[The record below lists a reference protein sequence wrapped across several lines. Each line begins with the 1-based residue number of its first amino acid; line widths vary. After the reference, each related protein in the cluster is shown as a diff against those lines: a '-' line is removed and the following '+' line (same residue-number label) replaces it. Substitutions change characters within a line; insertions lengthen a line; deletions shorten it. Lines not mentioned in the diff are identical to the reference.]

1 MLARTL
7 LAIAA
12 VLAPS
17 FASLLPSAA
26 AARDLTIVERGTT
39 MAEATQKV
47 FVAPF
52 TAATGI
58 AVSQQTWEG
67 NADNLAAALK
77 AAGNGWDLI
86 QVNGDEL
93 LTGCGG
99 GQFERLDWS
108 QIGGKDHYLPQ
119 AVSDC
124 GVGFTV
130 INLTLAW
137 DRDKFPGTPTW
148 ADFWDVAKLPAK
160 RGLRRDVVGNLEIAL
175 MADGVAP
182 QDVYKV
188 LASNEGVDRAFRKL
202 DQLKPYIVWWRT
214 EADAGKILG
223 SGDVLMT
230 SAPSDQI
237 VRDMQA
243 TRRNFGIQWNGSLYE
258 VLSWAVI
265 KGSPN
270 LHDATQFLYF
280 AGTPAI
286 AGRLVE
292 LFGLGGLA
300 KGANDGLPPNQLAV
314 SPTSPANLKSG
325 LQIDAGFWHD
335 NLAKLRPRF
344 EAWLGH

>member
-1 MLARTL
+1 MPARTL
-7 LAIAA
+7 LAVAA
-12 VLAPS
+12 VLAPAL
-17 FASLLPSAA
+17 FGLSAGA
-26 AARDLTIVERGTT
+26 ATARDLGVVARGTP
-39 MAEATQKV
+39 MAGAMQQV

-52 TAATGI
+52 SAATAIPVAAQDWAGD
-58 AVSQQTWEG
+58 AGTV
-67 NADNLAAALK
+67 AAAVK
-77 AAGNGWDLI
+77 AAGPNWDVV
-86 QVNGDEL
+86 QVDANEL
-93 LTGCGG
+93 QTGCTG
-99 GQFERLDWS
+99 GQFEKLDWS

-124 GVGFTV
+124 GVGATV
-130 INLTLAW
+130 RNLTLVW
-137 DRDKFPGTPTW
+137 DRDKFPGTPSW

-188 LASNEGVDRAFRKL
+188 LATNEGVDRAFRKL

-214 EADAGKILG
+214 EAEAGKILG

-237 VRDMQA
+237 VREA
-243 TRRNFGIQWNGSLYE
+243 RETHRNFGIQWTDSLYQ
-258 VLSWAVI
+258 VLSWAIV

-270 LHDATQFLYF
+270 LREATQFLYF
-280 AGTPAI
+280 AGSPAI
-286 AGRLVE
+286 EARLVA

-300 KGANDGLPPNQLAV
+300 KGANDGLPPDLLAV

-335 NLAKLRPRF
+335 NLAKLRARF

>member
-1 MLARTL
+1 MLPRNL

-17 FASLLPSAA
+17 FASLSPPPA

-39 MAEATQKV
+39 MAQATGKV

-58 AVSQQTWEG
+58 AVSQQSWDG
-67 NADNLAAALK
+67 SANALPAALK
-77 AAGNGWDLI
+77 AAGTSWDLI

-93 LTGCGG
+93 LIGCGG
-99 GQFERLDWS
+99 GQFEKLDWS

-130 INLTLAW
+130 TNLTLAW
-137 DRDKFPGTPTW
+137 DRDKLAGTPTW
-148 ADFWDVAKLPAK
+148 ADFWDVAKFPAK
-160 RGLRRDVVGNLEIAL
+160 RGLRRGVVGNLEIAL

-188 LASNEGVDRAFRKL
+188 LATSDGVDRAFRKL

-214 EADAGKILG
+214 EAEAGKILG

-230 SAPSDQI
+230 SAPSDEI
-237 VRDMQA
+237 VREMQ
-243 TRRNFGIQWNGSLYE
+243 TTHRNFGIQWSQSLYD
-258 VLSWAVI
+258 VLSWAVVR
-265 KGSPN
+265 GSPN
-270 LHDATQFLYF
+270 LRDATQFLYF

-286 AGRLVE
+286 EGRLVE

-300 KGANDGLPPNQLAV
+300 KGANDGLPANLLAI